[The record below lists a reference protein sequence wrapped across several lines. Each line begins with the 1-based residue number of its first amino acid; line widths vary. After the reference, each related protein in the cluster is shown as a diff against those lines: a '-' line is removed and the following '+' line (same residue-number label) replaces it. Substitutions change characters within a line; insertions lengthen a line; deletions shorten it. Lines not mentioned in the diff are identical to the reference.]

1 MNDEVTRVERA
12 FNPATLPSAACLVL
26 IYGGDELGKRYAL
39 NGETRIG
46 RRNTHAICVD
56 LDDVSRDHAKVV
68 NDGNGWGIADLGS
81 TNGTHVNGRP
91 VAGTARLQNG
101 DLVKIG
107 RAIFKY
113 IAGGNIE
120 SLFHEEIYR
129 LSVYDGLTRIHNKR
143 YFMDFLER
151 ETARASRYGS
161 SLALAMFDI
170 DHFKILNDTH
180 GHLAGDKVLER
191 VAGRISGTIRR
202 EQLFARYGGEEF
214 GLVLPEL
221 DPAQLRAV
229 CESVRQ
235 AIASERVEFDGQQL
249 SVTISVGGAFY
260 KKGMNHAAIIM
271 AADAQLYRAK
281 HEGRNRCCL
290 EGE

>member
-1 MNDEVTRVERA
+1 MNEEVTRVEKA

-39 NGETRIG
+39 TGETRIG
-46 RRNTHAICVD
+46 RRNTHAIFLD
-56 LDDVSRDHAKVV
+56 LDDVSRDHAKVA
-68 NDGNGWGIADLGS
+68 NDGNGWGISDLGS
-81 TNGTHVNGRP
+81 TNGTQVNGRA
-91 VAGTARLQNG
+91 VVGTARLQNG
-101 DLVKIG
+101 DLIKVG

-129 LSVYDGLTRIHNKR
+129 LSVYDALTRIHNKR

-161 SLALAMFDI
+161 TLSLAMLDI
-170 DHFKILNDTH
+170 DHFKKLNDAH

-191 VAGRISGTIRR
+191 VAGRIAGNIRR

-221 DPAQLRAV
+221 DPNQVQAV
-229 CESVRQ
+229 CENMRQ
-235 AIASERVEFDGQQL
+235 AVEAEDIEFDGQIL
-249 SVTISVGGAFY
+249 KATVSVGAAFY
-260 KKGMNHAAIIM
+260 QKGMNHAALIM
-271 AADAQLYRAK
+271 AADTQLYRAK
-281 HEGRNRCCL
+281 HEGRNRCCI
-290 EGE
+290 EGV